1 MTFFVKHL
9 KTTRSGFWIM
19 LVMQGFVFLFGLL
32 MVVCINLFVNEDRDY
47 ALIGSL
53 MALVVPAFGGIARG
67 NGAMNRYRMAVSMG
81 YPRRFYLLAD
91 PFITALNCGEGIIFA
106 WILSKFELWVYNI
119 LYPGWEM
126 DFDVIAMMEWWY
138 FLLIIVGAC
147 VLDYLMGALILRF
160 GNKAFAILFC
170 PLGLSGVFLNAT
182 VGAARRGSA
191 SLLAQLGRGMLFMAG
206 LLRPAVWAAV
216 GAVLLLVLL
225 VLSTMVYRKAEIRA

>member
-1 MTFFVKHL
+1 MDFFVKHL
-9 KTTRSGFWIM
+9 KATRSGFWIM

-67 NGAMNRYRMAVSMG
+67 NGAMNRYRIAVSMG
-81 YPRRFYLLAD
+81 YPRWFYLLAD
-91 PFITALNCGEGIIFA
+91 PFITALNCAEGIVFA
-106 WILSKFELWVYNI
+106 WILSKVELWVYHA

-126 DFDVIAMMEWWY
+126 EFDLIDMMEWWN
-138 FLLIIVGAC
+138 FLLLIVGSC
-147 VLDYLMGALILRF
+147 FLDYLLGALILRF
-160 GNKAFAILFC
+160 GNKAFTILFC

-191 SLLAQLGRGMLFMAG
+191 SLLAQLGRGLLFVAG
-206 LLRPAVWAAV
+206 LLRPAMWAAV
-216 GAVLLLVLL
+216 GAIILLALL
-225 VLSTMVYRKAEIRA
+225 ILSTMCYRRAEVRT